1 MSHPSDQSLGRT
13 TKVAVGVLLLLPVAG
28 LIVVPLYSKADPHLW
43 GFPFF
48 YWYQLLWVFLASAST
63 YGAYVLIA
71 RERGDRR

>member
-1 MSHPSDQSLGRT
+1 MSRPPAQPIRLSTR
-13 TKVAVGVLLLLPVAG
+13 VAVGVLLLLPIVG
-28 LIVVPLYSKADPHLW
+28 LIMVPVYAHADPQLW

-71 RERGDRR
+71 RDRGDR